1 VSEPNG
7 RCIIIVDGDTFRGET
22 FSASRLLDT
31 ASVLTRAVRVRLLG
45 VACPEKREP
54 GGPEATAFATAWFQE
69 HAHPELELPGTPGYP
84 LRFDGETFDSFG
96 RLLAIVTCTHDGSVL
111 NTLLLTSGNATV
123 YRRGLH
129 AVAHADALLRLEA
142 GGVSEASLL
151 LAVLGTPR

>member
-1 VSEPNG
+1 MSAEG
-7 RCIIIVDGDTFRGET
+7 RCVLITDGDTFRGET
-22 FSASRLLDT
+22 RSAGRLLDT

-54 GGPEATAFATAWFQE
+54 GGPEATAFSTAWFQE
-69 HAHPELELPGTPGYP
+69 HAHPELGLPGAPVYP

-96 RLLAIVTCTHDGSVL
+96 RLLAIVTCTEDGSVL

-142 GGVSEASLL
+142 NGIPEASLL